1 MDSSNIDPAT
11 MREAL
16 LMASQAVERT
26 AAETVL
32 DANGGNVVQP
42 DPEGEGYEQQ
52 PEPEIQEPE
61 PVQQEEETPKQEDD
75 DVSLDVSAMK
85 DKRMRLN
92 SLGENDLKAVL
103 LAKRNPD
110 AVDLLEGLIRT
121 HGKEAIAARL
131 GITAETLQQKQVEQ
145 KESVS
150 DVVKVDPE
158 ALEREIEA
166 LDDQIFEHLQNFEHE
181 EAKAARA
188 ELKAKKAELSAAL
201 KAPKEEPQKEAKAE
215 ERKEQEIKIAPE
227 QFQRLYKAD
236 LDATIAEY
244 PEMERDDSPLWTEM
258 QKEFEARAAKNDP
271 IVREWDVN
279 SRIAKIVAEKLNLK
293 PREARAPEVKQ
304 QTRVAPGPASAGS
317 RSTATQKPVV
327 DYEALKKLPAHVL
340 AAALRGE
347 G

>member
-1 MDSSNIDPAT
+1 MDSRDIDPAT

-42 DPEGEGYEQQ
+42 DPEGEGYEQ

-131 GITAETLQQKQVEQ
+131 GITAETLQQKQAEQ

-166 LDDQIFEHLQNFEHE
+166 LDDLIYGHIKAFEFE
-181 EAKAARA
+181 EADAARA

-201 KAPKEEPQKEAKAE
+201 KAPKEEPQKEVKAE
-215 ERKEQEIKIAPE
+215 DKKEAESKFSPE
-227 QFQRLYKAD
+227 QLKKLVETD
-236 LDATIAEY
+236 LAATYAKY
-244 PEMERDDSPLWTEM
+244 PEMEREDSPLWTEI
-258 QKEFEARAAKNDP
+258 QKEHQALVAKNDP
-271 IVREWDVN
+271 IIYDWDLN
-279 SRIAKIVAEKLNLK
+279 SRIADIVAERLNLK

-304 QTRVAPGPASAGS
+304 QTRVAPGPASVGS